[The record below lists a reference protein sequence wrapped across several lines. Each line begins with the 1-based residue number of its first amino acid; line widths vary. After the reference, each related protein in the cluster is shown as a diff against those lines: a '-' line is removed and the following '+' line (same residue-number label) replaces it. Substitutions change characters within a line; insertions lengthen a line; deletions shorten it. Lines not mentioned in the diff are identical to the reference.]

1 MRSIGM
7 PELLVILGVAVLL
20 FGGKKI
26 PEMAKGLGEGIRNFK
41 SALKSEEAKVEEK
54 KQALGF
60 EELPASWAD
69 LISASKRSK
78 KENPAESPRGLF

>member
-26 PEMAKGLGEGIRNFK
+26 PEVAKGLGEGIRNFK
-41 SALKSEEAKVEEK
+41 NALKSEENKVEEK
-54 KQALGF
+54 KQA
-60 EELPASWAD
+60 
-69 LISASKRSK
+69 
-78 KENPAESPRGLF
+78 